1 MKDKVFTVR
10 DALKKQNFKR
20 IIETVKSGGIIVFP
34 TDTLYGI
41 GASIKHKKSIER
53 IYRIKKRPRK
63 KPIAI
68 LLSSWRQ
75 ASHIVGRVHQ
85 RIRMLMKEYWPGAV
99 TLIVASGTKK
109 VGLRVP
115 NHKFALKLIS
125 ETGPLATTSANT
137 SGKSPPYKKNQ
148 IEKRIIEEADIVIVD
163 EKPLKGFPSTVLD
176 VSSGEVEIIREGS
189 M

>member
-1 MKDKVFTVR
+1 
-10 DALKKQNFKR
+10 
-20 IIETVKSGGIIVFP
+20 
-34 TDTLYGI
+34 
-41 GASIKHKKSIER
+41 
-53 IYRIKKRPRK
+53 
-63 KPIAI
+63 
-68 LLSSWRQ
+68 
-75 ASHIVGRVHQ
+75 
-85 RIRMLMKEYWPGAV
+85 MLMKEYWPGAV